1 MCIYTNLFLYIFD
14 LLHLH
19 KMSCNHFFIIIRN
32 TIHKKEQNKL
42 TNIMCYKL
50 NHMLDDVVEQ
60 IDIQYPSV
68 ENDNQMEIDDKEED
82 DDHNQKGKKKNKR
95 KRKEKSATTISS
107 PSSITTA
114 TISTTHVPLRPS
126 HASPDCFFHAVRVVY
141 VTSAW
146 LSNFHNNGSSITHLD
161 AVVRISTRCVTLLT
175 SLLRLIQ
182 SPILSSTCGQSILFT
197 SKRNNVS

>member
-1 MCIYTNLFLYIFD
+1 
-14 LLHLH
+14 
-19 KMSCNHFFIIIRN
+19 
-32 TIHKKEQNKL
+32 
-42 TNIMCYKL
+42 MCYKL

-68 ENDNQMEIDDKEED
+68 EDDDQMEIEDKEED

-95 KRKEKSATTISS
+95 KRKEKSATTSS
-107 PSSITTA
+107 TPSSITTA

-126 HASPDCFFHAVRVVY
+126 HASPDYFFHAVRVVY

-182 SPILSSTCGQSILFT
+182 SPILSSTCDQSIMFT
-197 SKRNNVS
+197 SKRNNVSNKATLFRKM